1 MFYLSKTPRWLRPL
15 HSDAWWKLPGE
26 GNKLYLSFDDGPH
39 PIITPFVLDALDK
52 VGAKASFFC
61 IGNNVTRYPE
71 VYKDIIARGHRVGN
85 HTYDHL
91 NGWKTADAIYAENV
105 VRAGELIQS
114 NLFRPPYGRLKKSQ
128 KKLIKLHNPACQL
141 VMWDVLS
148 GDFDLKLNARQCQEL
163 VLKGV
168 EPGSIVVFHDSEKA
182 FPRLGPMLLETLEML
197 AGKGFSM
204 EALP

>member
-26 GNKLYLSFDDGPH
+26 GKKLYLSFDDGPH
-39 PIITPFVLDALDK
+39 PSITPFVLEALDK

-61 IGNNVTRYPE
+61 IGNNVQRYPE
-71 VYKDIIARGHRVGN
+71 VYQDIIARGHRVGN

-91 NGWKTADAIYAENV
+91 NGWKTEDSRYVDNVLKAEK
-105 VRAGELIQS
+105 LIRS

-128 KKLIKLHNPACQL
+128 KKLIKLQNPAFQL

-148 GDFDLKLNARQCQEL
+148 GDFDLQLSAQKCRDL
-163 VLKGV
+163 VLNGV

-182 FPRLGPMLLETLEML
+182 FPRLGAMLTETLEKL
-197 AGKGFSM
+197 AAKGFSM

>member
-1 MFYLSKTPRWLRPL
+1 MRSL
-15 HSDAWWKLPGE
+15 HRDAWWKLPAE
-26 GNKLYLSFDDGPH
+26 DRSIYLTFDDGPH
-39 PIITPFVLDALDK
+39 PSITPFVLEALDK

-61 IGNNVTRYPE
+61 IGKNVRQYPE
-71 VYKDIIARGHRVGN
+71 VYNEILLRGHSVGN

-91 NGWKTADAIYAENV
+91 NGWKTEDALYVENINQ
-105 VRAGELIQS
+105 ASELISS

-128 KKLIKLHNPACQL
+128 KKLLNLQKKPLQL

-148 GDFDLKLNARQCQEL
+148 GDFDTRLDARKCQEF

-182 FPRLGPMLLETLEML
+182 FPRLGKMLVQTLERL
-197 AGKGFSM
+197 ADKGFQMKS
-204 EALP
+204 LP

>member
-39 PIITPFVLDALDK
+39 PVITPFVLDALDK

-128 KKLIKLHNPACQL
+128 KKLLNLQKKPLQL

-148 GDFDLKLNARQCQEL
+148 GDFDTRLDARKCQEF

-182 FPRLGPMLLETLEML
+182 FPRLGKMLVQTLERL
-197 AGKGFSM
+197 ADKGFQMKS
-204 EALP
+204 LP